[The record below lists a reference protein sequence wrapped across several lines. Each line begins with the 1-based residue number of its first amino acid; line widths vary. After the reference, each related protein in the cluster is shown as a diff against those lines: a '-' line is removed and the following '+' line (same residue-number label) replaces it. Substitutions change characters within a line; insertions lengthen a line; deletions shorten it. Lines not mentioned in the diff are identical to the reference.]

1 MSRCRTRRPSLSL
14 SASSG
19 KRTLPSNELSTS
31 NDSLWYVMCK
41 SYRRQD
47 EQLLVFSEYKCTRV
61 LLCWNFLLVLEK
73 LYMVLTTLSTKLIM
87 LCVWLCL
94 QSCTAVCVFVSA
106 CVYVIVNLSSLFSKE
121 VAPPPYG
128 VVALPPQYLGHLA
141 EPQPWN
147 CYCLTQCI
155 SFVCVCLWVF
165 VFFMVFCKTL
175 HFRRLKMLL
184 ATPMQKLIPAT
195 QRYDGV
201 RRWRA
206 HQTQHCHSEHKE
218 KSFEMG

>member
-19 KRTLPSNELSTS
+19 KRTLPPNELSTS

-41 SYRRQD
+41 SYRRQED
-47 EQLLVFSEYKCTRV
+47 EQLLVFSENKCTWV
-61 LLCWNFLLVLEK
+61 LCKFLLGLEK
-73 LYMVLTTLSTKLIM
+73 LHMVLNTLSTKLIM

-94 QSCTAVCVFVSA
+94 QACTAVCVFVSA
-106 CVYVIVNLSSLFSKE
+106 CVYVIVNLSSLFSKA

-147 CYCLTQCI
+147 CYCLRHCI
-155 SFVCVCLWVF
+155 SFVCVWLSVCVCVF
-165 VFFMVFCKTL
+165 
-175 HFRRLKMLL
+175 
-184 ATPMQKLIPAT
+184 
-195 QRYDGV
+195 
-201 RRWRA
+201 
-206 HQTQHCHSEHKE
+206 HSVL
-218 KSFEMG
+218 